1 MYIQFPHLPVVR
13 GIFIIAL
20 GVVVSGVFMGFFF
33 FLLRFCGLIMADGL
47 TFFRNFF
54 GLASWYNL

>member
-1 MYIQFPHLPVVR
+1 VR